1 MTVSV
6 NHKMNLQDVLMV
18 HFNIRFHREVVIVIV
33 TIIIIILLI
42 IKMIKTI
49 ILIIVLQKFFFFNY
63 NKKITISSI
72 VVSLKNSFVPLNSLA
87 KSLSDNSISQ
97 PHSKLQFNSTNHILS
112 CSLHQ
117 PIAIL
122 VSITTETVNIY
133 HSSVS
138 LLIQIFPFFNYL
150 GNSSFLGKCNFYD

>member
-18 HFNIRFHREVVIVIV
+18 HFNIRFHCEVVIVIV

-49 ILIIVLQKFFFFNY
+49 ILIIKQCYNSFFLIIIQ
-63 NKKITISSI
+63 KITISSI

-138 LLIQIFPFFNYL
+138 LLIQIFPFLIPWQFFF
-150 GNSSFLGKCNFYD
+150 SRKM

>member
-49 ILIIVLQKFFFFNY
+49 IVIIVLQQFFFNY
-63 NKKITISSI
+63 NKKDY
-72 VVSLKNSFVPLNSLA
+72 NFLN
-87 KSLSDNSISQ
+87 
-97 PHSKLQFNSTNHILS
+97 
-112 CSLHQ
+112 C
-117 PIAIL
+117 
-122 VSITTETVNIY
+122 
-133 HSSVS
+133 
-138 LLIQIFPFFNYL
+138 
-150 GNSSFLGKCNFYD
+150 G

>member
-49 ILIIVLQKFFFFNY
+49 IVIIVLQQFFFLIII
-63 NKKITISSI
+63 KKITISSI

-87 KSLSDNSISQ
+87 KHYQ
-97 PHSKLQFNSTNHILS
+97 
-112 CSLHQ
+112 
-117 PIAIL
+117 
-122 VSITTETVNIY
+122 TT
-133 HSSVS
+133 
-138 LLIQIFPFFNYL
+138 Q
-150 GNSSFLGKCNFYD
+150 

>member
-49 ILIIVLQKFFFFNY
+49 IVIIVL
-63 NKKITISSI
+63 
-72 VVSLKNSFVPLNSLA
+72 
-87 KSLSDNSISQ
+87 
-97 PHSKLQFNSTNHILS
+97 
-112 CSLHQ
+112 
-117 PIAIL
+117 
-122 VSITTETVNIY
+122 
-133 HSSVS
+133 
-138 LLIQIFPFFNYL
+138 
-150 GNSSFLGKCNFYD
+150 